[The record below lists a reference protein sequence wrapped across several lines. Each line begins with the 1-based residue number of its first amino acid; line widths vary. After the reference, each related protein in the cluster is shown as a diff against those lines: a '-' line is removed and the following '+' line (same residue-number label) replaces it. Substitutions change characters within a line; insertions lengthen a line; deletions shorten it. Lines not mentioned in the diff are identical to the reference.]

1 MNPAGQKQG
10 AFPFSALDSE
20 DIAIIG
26 ACLNAIQTGPVFKID
41 HAFRTLLAPSTVDI
55 ADIAAR
61 WPDCN
66 DPMLFVLVNNVL
78 TNLVWYPHGLEGE
91 KWSQYIPAPPER
103 LEEILRKMKNPL
115 SPGESA
121 P

>member
-1 MNPAGQKQG
+1 MSQTRQQS
-10 AFPFSALDSE
+10 AFPFDALNDE

-26 ACLNAIQTGPVFKID
+26 ACLNAILTGPVFKID

-55 ADIAAR
+55 AGIATR

-91 KWSQYIPAPPER
+91 KWSQYIPAPPKR
-103 LEEILRKMKNPL
+103 LEEILGKMKKPQP
-115 SPGESA
+115 SREST